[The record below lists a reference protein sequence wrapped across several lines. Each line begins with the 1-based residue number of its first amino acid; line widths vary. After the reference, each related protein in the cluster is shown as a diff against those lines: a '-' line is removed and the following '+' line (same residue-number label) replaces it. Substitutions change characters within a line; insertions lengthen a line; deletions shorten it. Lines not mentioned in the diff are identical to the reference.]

1 MTEPSEPPT
10 IQYRIVLG
18 RRDEIVRGPDD
29 AELVITVNRDDV
41 GLDPTVAYMQGRL
54 KAAGHTGLLF
64 DALRS
69 GEVARGL
76 AAHAAS
82 L

>member
-1 MTEPSEPPT
+1 MQ
-10 IQYRIVLG
+10 IHIVVG
-18 RRDEIVRGPDD
+18 RRDEIVHGPAD
-29 AELVITVNRDDV
+29 ADLVITVNRADI

-64 DALRS
+64 EALRS
-69 GEVARGL
+69 GAVAREL

>member
-1 MTEPSEPPT
+1 M
-10 IQYRIVLG
+10 QFHIVLG

-29 AELVITVNRDDV
+29 ADLVITVNRADV

-54 KAAGHTGLLF
+54 KAAGHTGMLF

-69 GEVARGL
+69 GAVARAL
-76 AAHAAS
+76 AAHAES

>member
-1 MTEPSEPPT
+1 MQ
-10 IQYRIVLG
+10 IHIVLG
-18 RRDEIVRGPDD
+18 RRDEIVRGPAD
-29 AELVITVNRDDV
+29 ADLVITVNRADV

-64 DALRS
+64 EALRS
-69 GEVARGL
+69 GAVAREL

>member
-1 MTEPSEPPT
+1 M
-10 IQYRIVLG
+10 QLHIVLG
-18 RRDEIVRGPDD
+18 RRDEIVHGPDD
-29 AELVITVNRDDV
+29 ADLVITVNRADV

-54 KAAGHTGLLF
+54 KAAGNTGLLF

-69 GEVARGL
+69 GAVAKALGE
-76 AAHAAS
+76 HAGS

>member
-1 MTEPSEPPT
+1 M
-10 IQYRIVLG
+10 QFHIVLG
-18 RRDEIVRGPDD
+18 RRDEIVHGPDD
-29 AELVITVNRDDV
+29 ADLVITVNRADV

-54 KAAGHTGLLF
+54 KAAGNTGVLF

-69 GEVARGL
+69 GTVAEAL
-76 AAHAAS
+76 AVHAGS

>member
-1 MTEPSEPPT
+1 M
-10 IQYRIVLG
+10 QFHIVLG

-29 AELVITVNRDDV
+29 ANLVITVNRADV

-54 KAAGHTGLLF
+54 KAAGDTGLLF

-69 GEVARGL
+69 GAVAKAL
-76 AAHAAS
+76 ADHAAS

>member
-1 MTEPSEPPT
+1 M
-10 IQYRIVLG
+10 QFHIVLG
-18 RRDEIVRGPDD
+18 RRDEIVRGPAD
-29 AELVITVNRDDV
+29 AELVITVNRADV

-54 KAAGHTGLLF
+54 KAAGNAGLLF
-64 DALRS
+64 EALRS
-69 GEVARGL
+69 GAVGREL

>member
-1 MTEPSEPPT
+1 M
-10 IQYRIVLG
+10 QFHIVLG
-18 RRDEIVRGPDD
+18 RRDEILRGPDD
-29 AELVITVNRDDV
+29 ADLVITVNRADV

-54 KAAGHTGLLF
+54 KAAGHTGQLF

-69 GEVARGL
+69 GAVAKAL
-76 AAHAAS
+76 AEHAAS